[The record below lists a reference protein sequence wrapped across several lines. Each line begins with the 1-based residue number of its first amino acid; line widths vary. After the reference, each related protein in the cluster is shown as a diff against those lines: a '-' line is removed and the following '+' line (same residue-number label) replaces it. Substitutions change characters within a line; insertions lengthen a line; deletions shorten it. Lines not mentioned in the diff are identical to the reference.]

1 MVWCNALFLCAKIA
15 VLRAVSFAVNSSDWL
30 KRDVTPIG
38 YSTRITANEGWLEAH
53 SWGEAVQALIS

>member
-1 MVWCNALFLCAKIA
+1 MVRCNALFVCAKIA
-15 VLRAVSFAVNSSDWL
+15 VLRVASAYANSSDWL

-53 SWGEAVQALIS
+53 SWGGTVQALIS